1 MRGTLGRFLK
11 AINNYQ
17 MDMIQLKKLE
27 GSKEIF
33 PSTKKADK
41 KITKL
46 TFKPTDEER
55 ALVEQMSS
63 VGIPQESIGLVIR
76 DGIDDKTLRKHFRRE
91 LDTAAIRANAAVAGA
106 LYKSALE
113 GGTQA
118 AIWWTKTRM
127 KWSDKQEIEHSGNAV
142 WTIQNIY
149 EA

>member
-1 MRGTLGRFLK
+1 MSGLG
-11 AINNYQ
+11 
-17 MDMIQLKKLE
+17 
-27 GSKEIF
+27 
-33 PSTKKADK
+33 
-41 KITKL
+41 
-46 TFKPTDEER
+46 
-55 ALVEQMSS
+55 QMSS
-63 VGIPQESIGLVIR
+63 VGIPQESICLVIR

-106 LYKSALE
+106 LYKPALE
-113 GGTQA
+113 GSTQA

>member
-1 MRGTLGRFLK
+1 MVGCFLK

-17 MDMIQLKKLE
+17 MDMIQLKKRE
-27 GSKEIF
+27 GSKKIF
-33 PSTKKADK
+33 PTTKKADK
-41 KITKL
+41 KITKP

-55 ALVEQMSS
+55 ALVEQMCS
-63 VGIPQESIGLVIR
+63 VGIPQESICLVIR

-91 LDTAAIRANAAVAGA
+91 LDTAAIKANAAVAGA

-113 GGTQA
+113 GSTQA
-118 AIWWTKTRM
+118 AIWWTKTGM

>member
-1 MRGTLGRFLK
+1 MNPHRG
-11 AINNYQ
+11 Q
-17 MDMIQLKKLE
+17 QQLPRSLNV
-27 GSKEIF
+27 
-33 PSTKKADK
+33 
-41 KITKL
+41 
-46 TFKPTDEER
+46 R
-55 ALVEQMSS
+55 
-63 VGIPQESIGLVIR
+63 GIPQESICLVIR

-91 LDTAAIRANAAVAGA
+91 LDTAAIKANAAVAGA

-113 GGTQA
+113 GSTQA

>member
-1 MRGTLGRFLK
+1 MTHVKETLNKNSR
-11 AINNYQ
+11 
-17 MDMIQLKKLE
+17 
-27 GSKEIF
+27 EIF
-33 PSTKKADK
+33 PTTKRADK
-41 KITKL
+41 KITKP

-63 VGIPQESIGLVIR
+63 VGIPQESICLVIR

-113 GGTQA
+113 GSTQA

>member
-1 MRGTLGRFLK
+1 MVGCFLK

-17 MDMIQLKKLE
+17 MDMIQLKKRE
-27 GSKEIF
+27 GSKKIF
-33 PSTKKADK
+33 PTTKKADK
-41 KITKL
+41 KITKP

-55 ALVEQMSS
+55 ALVEQMCS
-63 VGIPQESIGLVIR
+63 VGIPQESICLVIR

-91 LDTAAIRANAAVAGA
+91 LDTAAIKANAAVAGA

-113 GGTQA
+113 GSTQA

-127 KWSDKQEIEHSGNAV
+127 KWSDKQEVQHSGNAV